1 MIYNFLPYM
10 ILPLYVALSKINGNV
25 IAAARDLGA
34 NSWQTFTKVI
44 LPLSLPGAISGITMV
59 FIPSLTTFFISG
71 LLGGNKILLIGNIV
85 EQEFTMAYDWHLGSG
100 LSLVL
105 MVFIIVNMVVT
116 AYFDRSEGQVKKLY
130 VALVV
135 LFLYAPIG
143 VLVAQS
149 FNASRYRGHWTGFT
163 LQWYGELFQNEGIL
177 DALQNTITIGL
188 SSAAIATVLGLLTC
202 MALRGMGRKQR
213 SVYLGVASMPLLN
226 ADIVTGI
233 SLMLLFLGMGLRLGY
248 GSILM
253 AHVVFNLPYVI
264 LCIMPQFLS
273 LDRSCYDAAR
283 DLGATPFVAF
293 RRVVLPEL
301 RPSLLAG
308 FMLAFTMS
316 ADDFIITH
324 FTKGAGIDTLPTE
337 IYAELKLGIH
347 PEMYALSTLVFV
359 FVLVF
364 AVLLIVNRRRLALG
378 RNW

>member
-1 MIYNFLPYM
+1 ME
-10 ILPLYVALSKINGNV
+10 K
-25 IAAARDLGA
+25 
-34 NSWQTFTKVI
+34 
-44 LPLSLPGAISGITMV
+44 
-59 FIPSLTTFFISG
+59 
-71 LLGGNKILLIGNIV
+71 
-85 EQEFTMAYDWHLGSG
+85 
-100 LSLVL
+100 
-105 MVFIIVNMVVT
+105 
-116 AYFDRSEGQVKKLY
+116 VKKLY

-202 MALRGMGRKQR
+202 
-213 SVYLGVASMPLLN
+213 
-226 ADIVTGI
+226 
-233 SLMLLFLGMGLRLGY
+233 MGLRLGY